1 MKAMY
6 SHQEYIFGGFESIF
20 LQLMLGESMSEF
32 FVAAISILRAISNII
47 QYMRAKALLKAV

>member
-1 MKAMY
+1 
-6 SHQEYIFGGFESIF
+6 
-20 LQLMLGESMSEF
+20 MSEF